1 MTLVIG
7 LYVACELIANVTA
20 AKPIVVGPIVV
31 PAGVFVYALS
41 FTLIDLVN
49 ERLGKIGARRVIAT
63 AFSANLL
70 LAVYAQL
77 TVWWPAPGFFDGDAA
92 FARVLGSTPRIV
104 AASLAAYLVASLLD
118 AEVFAWWR
126 AKIGGYRWLRVF
138 VSNACSTAVDSALFV
153 TLAFL
158 GTLPVLP
165 LIVGQYIVKM
175 AVTVG
180 SLPLIYALHGVGL
193 DEPRRRPAG
202 AVVLGRP
209 PTRGGVLGI
218 AVGLAVWT
226 TLAGAAPAPQG
237 TLPRVAPATAPEGP
251 SAVDRVRPAVVGI
264 RARVPA
270 DRPSAATLGTE
281 RWGSGVL
288 LDADGLAVTVG
299 YIVLE
304 AARLEVRLDSG
315 FVVGAR
321 VVGHDF
327 ESGLALIRLDAARAP
342 YPAVRLGQAPVVA
355 PGDPVAIV
363 GAVEGDRT
371 LGLAARVLAVR
382 PFVAYW
388 EYMLERAFRVTPL
401 HPAFGG
407 AALVDQDGALV
418 GLVSLRLPD
427 GHVAIPIDL
436 LAPVREA
443 VVRDGRPA
451 RPPRPWLGLR
461 ALDEDGAVSVAGVTP
476 GGPAAQAGLRPGDV
490 IVRVAG
496 TRVADV
502 SHFYRRL
509 WAGPV
514 GQDVELSLLRSGVPT
529 TVIVRPRDRY
539 AVFQF
544 RSP

>member
-1 MTLVIG
+1 
-7 LYVACELIANVTA
+7 
-20 AKPIVVGPIVV
+20 
-31 PAGVFVYALS
+31 
-41 FTLIDLVN
+41 
-49 ERLGKIGARRVIAT
+49 
-63 AFSANLL
+63 
-70 LAVYAQL
+70 
-77 TVWWPAPGFFDGDAA
+77 
-92 FARVLGSTPRIV
+92 
-104 AASLAAYLVASLLD
+104 VASLLD

-126 AKIGGYRWLRVF
+126 AKVGGYRWLRVL

-158 GTLPVLP
+158 GTLPVWP
-165 LIVGQYIVKM
+165 LIVGQYVVKM
-175 AVTVG
+175 AVTAG
-180 SLPLIYALHGVGL
+180 SLPLIYALHGVGP
-193 DEPRRRPAG
+193 DEPRRRTAVG
-202 AVVLGRP
+202 ALVLGRP
-209 PTRGGVLGI
+209 PTRRGILGI
-218 AVGLAVWT
+218 ALGLAVWT
-226 TLAGAAPAPQG
+226 TLAEAAPAPEG

-304 AARLEVRLDSG
+304 ATRLE
-315 FVVGAR
+315 
-321 VVGHDF
+321 GHDF